1 VAAVGAQVGYESEA
15 AFSRAFKRRTG
26 YAPAA
31 WRRMRQ
37 ASATAPSSEPLSS
50 RSIR

>member
-1 VAAVGAQVGYESEA
+1 MAAEVGYESEA

-26 YAPAA
+26 HAPAG

-37 ASATAPSSEPLSS
+37 GATGGDAVPA
-50 RSIR
+50 